1 MRYLKNFDFF
11 IESKYDS
18 GLAIPDSNIPEV
30 VRSRDLNEEEF
41 LDILKSNCKNFSFE
55 NDLLWRSKQKR
66 GGDFELFEPNLRR
79 ARPLAFPKFFNTIK
93 DNPDFPVKRQ
103 KSLIGGTK
111 KEALKILVSND
122 MWLVIPFDNSQI
134 VFCPI
139 VDLWAL
145 DDKRKE
151 GSEKV
156 ANKDVSKENFIMTK
170 YGPNFQIPLGEL
182 NALPRANTSS
192 GVEFFTSS
200 PCLLLH
206 DSKVDWLKS
215 KLS

>member
-11 IESKYDS
+11 IEGISV
-18 GLAIPDSNIPEV
+18 PDSNIAEII
-30 VRSRDLNEEEF
+30 RCRDLNEEEF
-41 LDILKSNCKNFSFE
+41 LDILKSNCKNFSFK
-55 NDLLWRSKQKR
+55 NDLLWRSKGKR
-66 GGDFELFEPNLRR
+66 GGNFELFEPNPRR
-79 ARPLAFPKFFNTIK
+79 AKPLAFPKFFNSIK

-103 KSLIGGTK
+103 KSLIGGTN
-111 KEALKILVSND
+111 KEVIKILVDYD
-122 MWLVIPFDNSQI
+122 MWLVIPFDYSQI

-145 DDKRKE
+145 DDKRDPSGR
-151 GSEKV
+151 GSTEKV
-156 ANKDVSKENFIMTK
+156 ANKDVSKENFIMTE
-170 YGPNFQIPLGEL
+170 YVPNFKIPLDEL
-182 NALPRANTSS
+182 NALPRANTLK

>member
-1 MRYLKNFDFF
+1 MRYLKNFYLFR
-11 IESKYDS
+11 EAKHDS
-18 GLAIPDSNIPEV
+18 GLTVPDPNIPEM
-30 VRSRDLNEEEF
+30 VRCRDLNEEEF

-55 NDLLWRSKQKR
+55 NDLLWRSKEKR
-66 GGDFELFEPNLRR
+66 GGDFEVFEPNLRT
-79 ARPLAFPKFFNTIK
+79 AIPVAFPKFFNSIK

-111 KEALKILVSND
+111 KESLKILVGRD
-122 MWLVIPFDNSQI
+122 IWLVIPFDYSQI

-145 DDKRKE
+145 DDKRRE

-156 ANKDVSKENFIMTK
+156 DNKDVSKENFIMTE
-170 YGPNFQIPLGEL
+170 YVPNFKIPLDEL
-182 NALPRANTSS
+182 NDLPRANTSS